1 MLFLNKVSQCRL
13 ESFCKVIIVTIC
25 FIIMCKLSSFQF
37 SIKFIQFDD
46 PQKDC
51 VVGLDDTFD
60 VVLRTMNWSLGVIGG
75 YKT

>member
-1 MLFLNKVSQCRL
+1 
-13 ESFCKVIIVTIC
+13 
-25 FIIMCKLSSFQF
+25 MCKLSSFQF

-51 VVGLDDTFD
+51 AVGLDDTFD